1 MICKLFSFLIVRFP
15 CIKVFIFKHQSLFW
29 LQRLIIDHDISRN
42 YPEGFVPN
50 GIIIRAPSMF
60 KINRSFNSTE
70 SSGEDT
76 ISTISESGSVHSS
89 NSENSNYSF

>member
-1 MICKLFSFLIVRFP
+1 M
-15 CIKVFIFKHQSLFW
+15 
-29 LQRLIIDHDISRN
+29 SRN
-42 YPEGFVPN
+42 YPEGFVPS
-50 GIIIRAPSMF
+50 GSIIRAPSMF

-76 ISTISESGSVHSS
+76 ISTISESGSAHSS

>member
-1 MICKLFSFLIVRFP
+1 M
-15 CIKVFIFKHQSLFW
+15 
-29 LQRLIIDHDISRN
+29 
-42 YPEGFVPN
+42 PN
-50 GIIIRAPSMF
+50 GTIIRAPSMF

-76 ISTISESGSVHSS
+76 ISTISESGSAHSS

>member
-1 MICKLFSFLIVRFP
+1 
-15 CIKVFIFKHQSLFW
+15 
-29 LQRLIIDHDISRN
+29 
-42 YPEGFVPN
+42 
-50 GIIIRAPSMF
+50 MF